1 MRLCRAY
8 VGTCSYPTP
17 RAGKKSTCMQ
27 GLVVYGGAQLV
38 LIVAQLARPQRGAVP
53 GAIPGSDDVMAAAA
67 GDRMRVLEG
76 AVAALYAEREIVPT
90 QSPRHPDMQ

>member
-1 MRLCRAY
+1 
-8 VGTCSYPTP
+8 
-17 RAGKKSTCMQ
+17 
-27 GLVVYGGAQLV
+27 
-38 LIVAQLARPQRGAVP
+38 
-53 GAIPGSDDVMAAAA
+53 MAAAA